1 MKLVFIGPPG
11 AGKGT
16 QATLIKTHYKIVHLS
31 TGDIL
36 REEIDSK
43 TQLGKNAK
51 NFMKEGKLVPDDL
64 LLEMMNNRLRQPD
77 CKNGYLLDGFP
88 RTLPQAEGLDAILLE
103 LNQTLDKAINITAD
117 NEELVRRLI
126 LRGKRSGRD
135 DDSPAIIRKR
145 QQVYWDQTAPLIE
158 YYEKKGL
165 LVEING
171 LGDIAEITNRIINS
185 LS

>member
-1 MKLVFIGPPG
+1 MRLVFMGPPG
-11 AGKGT
+11 VGKGT

-36 REEIDSK
+36 RGEINSK
-43 TQLGKNAK
+43 TQLGRNAK
-51 NFMKEGKLVPDDL
+51 KFMIEGKLVPDDL

-103 LNQTLDKAINITAD
+103 LNQTLDYAINITA
-117 NEELVRRLI
+117 NNKELVRRLI
-126 LRGKRSGRD
+126 LRGEKSGRD
-135 DDSPAIIRKR
+135 DDSLAIIRKR

-171 LGDIAEITNRIINS
+171 LGDIAEIANRIINS